1 MSTRRKA
8 ALLNRRV
15 GNRIVGGI
23 LPKLPGFGAL
33 HHQGR
38 RSGRQYSTPVKLF
51 RNGDKYLISL
61 PYGPDSDWVRNVLA
75 AGGCE
80 IRTMG
85 RTVRL
90 TEPRVF
96 EDHALAGLPAALRP
110 ILRSVGA
117 FHFIE
122 LRVVDAPVLTRP

>member
-1 MSTRRKA
+1 MNMRRKA

-23 LPKLPGFGAL
+23 LPKLPGFGSL
-33 HHQGR
+33 HHRGR

-51 RNGDKYLISL
+51 RKGGKYLISL
-61 PYGPDSDWVRNVLA
+61 PYGPDSDWVRNVIA

-96 EDHALAGLPAALRP
+96 SDRELAALPPALRP
-110 ILRSVGA
+110 ILRWVGA
-117 FHFIE
+117 YDFIE
-122 LRVVDAPVLTRP
+122 LQIVDSPVLTRS